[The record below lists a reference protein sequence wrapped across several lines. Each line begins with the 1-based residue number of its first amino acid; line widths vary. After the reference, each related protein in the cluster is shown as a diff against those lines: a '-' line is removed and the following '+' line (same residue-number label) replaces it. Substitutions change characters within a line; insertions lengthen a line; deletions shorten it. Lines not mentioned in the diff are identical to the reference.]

1 MAGQV
6 RRYFGASLV
15 DIPFM
20 WERLGEGCLDIFT
33 FHAQSLIIMK
43 AQNLDLIP
51 AINRIV
57 IGDVGSGKTLVA
69 FISAITFL
77 NGLERGEV
85 VMLAPT
91 EVLAYQHY
99 LKLLELK
106 AEEKNLIS
114 WLDCIFLSGKGN
126 YINGEKLPPA
136 KFKVKF
142 DELSNQPNPR
152 IFWVGTH
159 AVLFNEMI
167 TPDLVM
173 VDEQHRF
180 GVRQREKLS
189 KQQVELSP
197 HFISFTAT
205 PIPRTL
211 ALTVYDTLQ
220 PIFLETL
227 QSRKPI
233 QTSITT
239 FDKLETEV
247 IAMIKSQLVTNKK
260 VYVICTAVE
269 QAEDVEDKKSLWSV
283 TKTTK
288 LMQKYFGDQLMSVHG
303 KMNDKKD
310 ILSEFKSSET
320 KNILVATTV
329 VEVGVDVGEATLVVI
344 LNAERFGLSALHQI
358 RGRVGRNNYENNY
371 CMLVTY
377 KEFSFGK
384 RLRFLCQHN
393 DGFVLAQKDLE
404 LRGSGDAIGSSQS
417 GFGSDIDQLI
427 GLNPDLYTQIK
438 NVVKSL
444 DFDDLSTLP
453 RLEKYLAVE
462 KSKVWE
468 E

>member
-1 MAGQV
+1 MNKQNV
-6 RRYFGASLV
+6 DLV
-15 DIPFM
+15 
-20 WERLGEGCLDIFT
+20 
-33 FHAQSLIIMK
+33 
-43 AQNLDLIP
+43 P

-77 NGLERGEV
+77 NGLDRGEV

-106 AEEKNLIS
+106 AEEKNLIT
-114 WLDCIFLSGKGN
+114 WLDCIFLCGKGN
-126 YINGEKLPPA
+126 YINGEKLPPT

-142 DELSNQPNPR
+142 DELMNQPNPKV
-152 IFWVGTH
+152 FWVGTH

-167 TPDLVM
+167 SPDMVM

-189 KQQVELSP
+189 KQQLDLSP

-211 ALTVYDTLQ
+211 ALTVYDTLE
-220 PIFLETL
+220 PIFVEVL

-233 QTSITT
+233 ATSINT
-239 FDKLETEV
+239 FDKLKTE
-247 IAMIKSQLVTNKK
+247 IISQIKAQLDASHK

-288 LMQKYFGDQLMSVHG
+288 LMQKYFGDQVMSVHG
-303 KMNDKKD
+303 KMADKKD
-310 ILSEFKSSET
+310 ILGEFKSSEI

-371 CMLVTY
+371 CVLVTY

-384 RLRFLCQHN
+384 RLRYLCQSN
-393 DGFVLAQKDLE
+393 DGFELAQKDLE
-404 LRGSGDAIGSSQS
+404 LRGAGDVIGSTQS
-417 GFGSDIDQLI
+417 GFGNEIEQLI

-444 DFDDLSTLP
+444 DFDNLENDLP
-453 RLEKYLAVE
+453 RLSKYLAAE
-462 KSKVWE
+462 KVKVWE

>member
-1 MAGQV
+1 
-6 RRYFGASLV
+6 
-15 DIPFM
+15 
-20 WERLGEGCLDIFT
+20 
-33 FHAQSLIIMK
+33 MK
-43 AQNLDLIP
+43 SPNIIP
-51 AINRIV
+51 AVNRIV

-69 FISAITFL
+69 FISAITYL
-77 NGLERGEV
+77 NGLERGEAV
-85 VMLAPT
+85 ILAPT

-106 AEEKNLIS
+106 TEEKNLIP

-142 DELSNQPNPR
+142 ESIMNQPNPKV
-152 IFWVGTH
+152 FWVGTH

-189 KQQVELSP
+189 KQQLDLSP

-211 ALTVYDTLQ
+211 ALTVYDTLE
-220 PIFLETL
+220 PIFVEIL
-227 QSRKPI
+227 QSRNPI
-233 QTSITT
+233 QTSINT
-239 FDKLETEV
+239 FDKLETDV
-247 IAMIKSQLVTNKK
+247 MAQIKSQLDIGRK

-269 QAEDVEDKKSLWSV
+269 QAEDSEDKKSLWSV

-288 LMQKYFGDQLMSVHG
+288 LMQKYFGDLVMSVHG
-303 KMNDKKD
+303 KMADKKD

-329 VEVGVDVGEATLVVI
+329 VEVGVDVSEATLVVI

-371 CMLVTY
+371 CILVTY

-384 RLRFLCQHN
+384 RLKFLCQHN

-404 LRGSGDAIGSSQS
+404 LRGAGDVIGSMQC
-417 GFGSDIDQLI
+417 GFGNEIDQLI

-438 NVVKSL
+438 NIVKSIDLVSL
-444 DFDDLSTLP
+444 DNDLP
-453 RLEKYLAVE
+453 RLSKYLASE
-462 KSKVWE
+462 KAKVWE

>member
-1 MAGQV
+1 
-6 RRYFGASLV
+6 
-15 DIPFM
+15 
-20 WERLGEGCLDIFT
+20 
-33 FHAQSLIIMK
+33 MK
-43 AQNLDLIP
+43 SPNIIP
-51 AINRIV
+51 AVNRIV

-69 FISAITFL
+69 FISAITYL
-77 NGLERGEV
+77 NGLERSEAV
-85 VMLAPT
+85 ILAPT

-106 AEEKNLIS
+106 TEEKNLIP

-142 DELSNQPNPR
+142 ESIMNQPNPKV
-152 IFWVGTH
+152 FWVGTH

-189 KQQVELSP
+189 KQQLDLSP

-211 ALTVYDTLQ
+211 ALTVYDTLE
-220 PIFLETL
+220 PIFVEIL
-227 QSRKPI
+227 QSRNPI
-233 QTSITT
+233 QTSINT
-239 FDKLETEV
+239 FDKLETDV
-247 IAMIKSQLVTNKK
+247 MAQIKSQLDIGRK

-269 QAEDVEDKKSLWSV
+269 QAEDSEDKKSLWSV

-288 LMQKYFGDQLMSVHG
+288 LMQKYFGDLVMSVHG
-303 KMNDKKD
+303 KMADKKD

-329 VEVGVDVGEATLVVI
+329 VEVGVDVSEATLVVI

-371 CMLVTY
+371 CILVTY

-384 RLRFLCQHN
+384 RLKFLCQHN

-404 LRGSGDAIGSSQS
+404 IRGAGDVIGSMQS
-417 GFGSDIDQLI
+417 GFGNEIDQLI

-438 NVVKSL
+438 NIVKSIDLVSL
-444 DFDDLSTLP
+444 DNDLP
-453 RLEKYLAVE
+453 RLSKYLASE
-462 KSKVWE
+462 KAKVWE

>member
-1 MAGQV
+1 M
-6 RRYFGASLV
+6 SNK
-15 DIPFM
+15 P
-20 WERLGEGCLDIFT
+20 
-33 FHAQSLIIMK
+33 
-43 AQNLDLIP
+43 NLIP

-77 NGLERGEV
+77 KGLERGEV
-85 VMLAPT
+85 VLLAPT

-106 AEEKNLIS
+106 AEEKNLIP

-136 KFKVKF
+136 KFKIRF
-142 DELSNQPNPR
+142 DVIMNKPNPKV
-152 IFWVGTH
+152 FWVGTH

-189 KQQVELSP
+189 KAQQDISP
-197 HFISFTAT
+197 HFVSFTAT

-211 ALTVYDTLQ
+211 ALTVYDTLE
-220 PIFLETL
+220 PIFVETL
-227 QSRKPI
+227 QNRKPI
-233 QTSITT
+233 ATSINT
-239 FDKLETEV
+239 FDNLETEV
-247 IAMIKSQLVTNKK
+247 ITQINNQLLENKK

-269 QAEDVEDKKSLWSV
+269 QAEDSEDKKSLWSV

-288 LMQKYFGDQLMSVHG
+288 LMQKYFGDQVMSVHG
-303 KMNDKKD
+303 KMSDKKD

-320 KNILVATTV
+320 KHILVATTV
-329 VEVGVDVGEATLVVI
+329 VEVGVDVPTATLVVI

-358 RGRVGRNNYENNY
+358 RGRVGRNDFENNY
-371 CMLVTY
+371 CVLVTY

-384 RLRFLCQHN
+384 RLRFLCSSN
-393 DGFVLAQKDLE
+393 DGFELAQKDLE
-404 LRGSGDAIGSSQS
+404 LRGAGDVIGSMQS
-417 GFGSDIDQLI
+417 GFGNEIDQLI
-427 GLNPDLYTQIK
+427 GLNPDLYTQLK
-438 NVVKSL
+438 NVVKSIDLETL
-444 DFDDLSTLP
+444 DLELP
-453 RLEKYLAVE
+453 RLAKYLEAE
-462 KSKVWE
+462 KTKVWE

>member
-1 MAGQV
+1 
-6 RRYFGASLV
+6 
-15 DIPFM
+15 
-20 WERLGEGCLDIFT
+20 
-33 FHAQSLIIMK
+33 MK
-43 AQNLDLIP
+43 SPNIIP
-51 AINRIV
+51 AVNRIV

-69 FISAITFL
+69 FISAITYL
-77 NGLERGEV
+77 NGLERGEAV
-85 VMLAPT
+85 ILAPT

-106 AEEKNLIS
+106 TEEKNLIP

-142 DELSNQPNPR
+142 ESIMNQPNPKV
-152 IFWVGTH
+152 FWVGTH

-189 KQQVELSP
+189 KQQLDLSP

-211 ALTVYDTLQ
+211 ALTVYDTLE
-220 PIFLETL
+220 PIFVEIL
-227 QSRKPI
+227 QSRNPI
-233 QTSITT
+233 QTSINT
-239 FDKLETEV
+239 FDKLETDV
-247 IAMIKSQLVTNKK
+247 MAQIKSQLDIGRK

-269 QAEDVEDKKSLWSV
+269 QAEDSEDKKSLWSV

-288 LMQKYFGDQLMSVHG
+288 LMQKYFGDLVMSVHG
-303 KMNDKKD
+303 KMADKKD

-329 VEVGVDVGEATLVVI
+329 VEVGVDVSEATLVVI

-371 CMLVTY
+371 CILVTY

-384 RLRFLCQHN
+384 RLKFLCQHN

-404 LRGSGDAIGSSQS
+404 IRGAGDVIGSMQS
-417 GFGSDIDQLI
+417 GFGNEIDQLI

-438 NVVKSL
+438 NIVKSIDLVSL
-444 DFDDLSTLP
+444 DNDLP
-453 RLEKYLAVE
+453 RLSKYLASE
-462 KSKVWE
+462 KAKVWE

>member
-1 MAGQV
+1 
-6 RRYFGASLV
+6 
-15 DIPFM
+15 
-20 WERLGEGCLDIFT
+20 
-33 FHAQSLIIMK
+33 MK
-43 AQNLDLIP
+43 SQNSNIIP
-51 AINRIV
+51 AVNRIV

-69 FISAITFL
+69 FISAITYL
-77 NGLERGEV
+77 NGLERGEAV
-85 VMLAPT
+85 ILAPT

-106 AEEKNLIS
+106 AEEKNLIP

-142 DELSNQPNPR
+142 ESIMNQPNPKV
-152 IFWVGTH
+152 FWVGTH
-159 AVLFNEMI
+159 AVLFNEII

-189 KQQVELSP
+189 KQQLDLSP

-211 ALTVYDTLQ
+211 ALTVYDTLE
-220 PIFLETL
+220 PIFVEVL
-227 QSRKPI
+227 QSRNPI
-233 QTSITT
+233 QTSINT
-239 FDKLETEV
+239 FDKLENDV
-247 IAMIKSQLVTNKK
+247 MAQIKSQLDIGRK

-269 QAEDVEDKKSLWSV
+269 QAEDAEDKKSLWSV
-283 TKTTK
+283 IKTTK
-288 LMQKYFGDQLMSVHG
+288 LMQKYFGDQVMSVHG
-303 KMNDKKD
+303 KMADKKD
-310 ILSEFKSSET
+310 ILSEFKSSQT

-358 RGRVGRNNYENNY
+358 RGRVGRNSYENNY
-371 CMLVTY
+371 CVLVTY

-384 RLRFLCQHN
+384 RLKYLCSSN
-393 DGFVLAQKDLE
+393 DGFELAQKDLE
-404 LRGSGDAIGSSQS
+404 LRGAGDVIGSMQS
-417 GFGSDIDQLI
+417 GFGNEIDQLI

-438 NVVKSL
+438 NIVKSI
-444 DFDDLSTLP
+444 DLETLELELP
-453 RLEKYLAVE
+453 RLARYLEAE

>member
-1 MAGQV
+1 
-6 RRYFGASLV
+6 
-15 DIPFM
+15 
-20 WERLGEGCLDIFT
+20 
-33 FHAQSLIIMK
+33 MK
-43 AQNLDLIP
+43 SSQPNLIP

-77 NGLERGEV
+77 NGIDRGEV
-85 VMLAPT
+85 VLLAPT

-106 AEEKNLIS
+106 AEEKNLIP

-126 YINGEKLPPA
+126 YINGEKLPPS
-136 KFKVKF
+136 KFNININ
-142 DELSNQPNPR
+142 ELMNQPNPKV
-152 IFWVGTH
+152 FWVGTH

-167 TPDLVM
+167 TPDMVM

-189 KQQVELSP
+189 KKQLDISP

-211 ALTVYDTLQ
+211 ALTVYDTLE
-220 PIFLETL
+220 PIFVEVL
-227 QSRKPI
+227 QNRKPI
-233 QTSITT
+233 QTSIQT

-247 IAMIKSQLVTNKK
+247 IAQIKNQLLENKK

-269 QAEDVEDKKSLWSV
+269 QAEETEDKKSLWSV

-288 LMQKYFGDQLMSVHG
+288 LMQKYFGDQVMSVHG

-371 CMLVTY
+371 CILVTY

-384 RLRFLCQHN
+384 RLKFLCQHN
-393 DGFVLAQKDLE
+393 DGFVLALKDLE
-404 LRGSGDAIGSSQS
+404 LRGAGDAIGSTQS

-438 NVVKSL
+438 NVVKSIDL
-444 DFDDLSTLP
+444 DNLKELP
-453 RLEKYLAVE
+453 RLEKYLQRE
-462 KSKVWE
+462 KDRVWE